1 MCVSRL
7 DDACDVVKVAE
18 LVVDVIDIH
27 QGRSLLVLGGDLFYL
42 GSGVLC
48 RDMVLLILGNLARNA
63 ARLLD

>member
-18 LVVDVIDIH
+18 LIVDVIDIH
-27 QGRSLLVLGGDLFYL
+27 QGGSLLVLGDDLFYL
-42 GSGVLC
+42 SRGVLG
-48 RDMVLLILGNLARNA
+48 RDMVLPVFRDFARNA

>member
-1 MCVSRL
+1 MCVRRFRN
-7 DDACDVVKVAE
+7 ACNVVKVAE

-27 QGRSLLVLGGDLFYL
+27 QGRRLLVFGGDLFYL
-42 GSGVLC
+42 GRGVLG